1 MTNFDRNT
9 RTLIVS
15 FLVAIFALIPLRFI
29 EAGEQE
35 SLFNNAQVLGEKM
48 SEPLFTEEVINSG
61 TNVKLEAPYDRLE
74 ACISEQEA
82 KAAED
87 EVINQLDNK
96 ELSNEE
102 IVTIVEKLRE
112 IEVNICR

>member
-1 MTNFDRNT
+1 
-9 RTLIVS
+9 VS

-35 SLFNNAQVLGEKM
+35 SLFNNAQVLGEKI
-48 SEPLFTEEVINSG
+48 SEPVFIEEVTSG
-61 TNVKLEAPYDRLE
+61 ATIKLEAPYDRLD
-74 ACISEQEA
+74 ACISEQKA
-82 KAAED
+82 KEAED
-87 EVINQLDNK
+87 EVINQLENK
-96 ELSNEE
+96 ELGSEE